1 LIYTQAVAS
10 APPYAFTPPLR
21 HLPSTIARWLL
32 RHAASFLMIVAVL
45 LAINWLIGEARRYD
59 VLSEEVAALRGGR
72 EAMARQ
78 IGERQHEAQTR
89 VEAIRNA
96 GRDKLSSRIAELD
109 GEIAALQTG
118 GLPPLSTPLS
128 KTFEDHAKRVAQRKV
143 LEAERDYLKLARGTL
158 DYRQAQLELHRLEAA
173 AAAAQTELAVNQAD
187 QAALDNEHGGA
198 RFVPGTS
205 AFNQWLVLR
214 DAQARLRARS
224 EQAQAALKARQGT
237 MLPVPAALP
246 ESFALARAQ
255 LDEALAPLDAAIRG
269 KEDALLRNWV
279 KKARGPVLE
288 VLPTALL
295 VLLGVMLTPLAIKAL
310 FFFVIAPAAARRPP
324 IRVLPAEGAASVVDA
339 RLLPPDQTQWNPSAV
354 SRTMRVNAE
363 HELLVHPEYLQS
375 SAVHGRKG
383 TQWLLDWR
391 CPITSL
397 ASGMFGLTRVRNE
410 IRNEAGEDVV
420 ISAMADPLSEV
431 AVLTLPEGA
440 ALVLMPSCLVAVL
453 TPTGRRLRITRH
465 WRLFSLQAW
474 LTLQLRYLVFHGPV
488 QLAVKGCRG
497 VKVEAA
503 GAGRRINQA
512 ATLGFSPHLDYA
524 VVRSEAFWP
533 YVWGEDD
540 LFNDSFAGANGYFV
554 YEEVPRPGKKGGIT
568 GRGLEG
574 FTDAVLK
581 AFGIG

>member
-1 LIYTQAVAS
+1 M
-10 APPYAFTPPLR
+10 P
-21 HLPSTIARWLL
+21 
-32 RHAASFLMIVAVL
+32 
-45 LAINWLIGEARRYD
+45 
-59 VLSEEVAALRGGR
+59 AL
-72 EAMARQ
+72 
-78 IGERQHEAQTR
+78 
-89 VEAIRNA
+89 
-96 GRDKLSSRIAELD
+96 
-109 GEIAALQTG
+109 
-118 GLPPLSTPLS
+118 
-128 KTFEDHAKRVAQRKV
+128 
-143 LEAERDYLKLARGTL
+143 
-158 DYRQAQLELHRLEAA
+158 
-173 AAAAQTELAVNQAD
+173 
-187 QAALDNEHGGA
+187 
-198 RFVPGTS
+198 
-205 AFNQWLVLR
+205 
-214 DAQARLRARS
+214 
-224 EQAQAALKARQGT
+224 
-237 MLPVPAALP
+237 PAALP

-295 VLLGVMLTPLAIKAL
+295 VLLGVILTPLAIKAL

-324 IRVLPAEGAASVVDA
+324 IRVLPAEGAAGVVDA
-339 RLLPPDQTQWNPSAV
+339 RLLPPDATQWNPSAV

-397 ASGMFGLTRVRNE
+397 LSGMFGLTRIRNE
-410 IRNEAGEDVV
+410 IRNDMRNEAGEDVV

-431 AVLTLPEGA
+431 ALLTLPEGA
-440 ALVLMPSCLVAVL
+440 ALVLAPSCLVAVL
-453 TPTGRRLRITRH
+453 TPKGRRLRITRH

-474 LTLQLRYLVFHGPV
+474 LTLQLRYLVFHGPA

-503 GAGRRINQA
+503 GTGASGGRRINQA

-540 LFNDSFAGANGYFV
+540 LFNDSFTGANGYFV

-581 AFGIG
+581 AFGL